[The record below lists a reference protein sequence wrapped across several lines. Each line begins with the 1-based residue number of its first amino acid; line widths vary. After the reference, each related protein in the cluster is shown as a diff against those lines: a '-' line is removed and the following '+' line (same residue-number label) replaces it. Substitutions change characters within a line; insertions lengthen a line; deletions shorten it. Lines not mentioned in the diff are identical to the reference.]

1 MAYLMPD
8 RRALI
13 FALKGVIS
21 MAMAMYVAMWLDL
34 DRPYWA
40 LVSAVFLQVRPETGM
55 VLEKT
60 VCQILGTLLGGTFA
74 LIILNFFIAYSGIV
88 LFCLAMW
95 LCLNASLSSLVRR
108 INFIYFFAMA
118 AVTPCIIILLT
129 MATPSMVSS
138 ESIFNIAQE
147 RVSEIIVGSV
157 CAMLVSLMLWPQ
169 RIENVLKQHAQHA
182 INEAMAYLSVEL
194 AIDGSH
200 ELRHAHIDSTL
211 ESLTALND
219 DSSAVVFE
227 GPTGQRQAR
236 AATVICNKILSLVA
250 VVQIFGRLQRNNA
263 SLLSANM
270 TTLLQKL
277 REDVALIGS
286 SLDFDEC
293 YTLAQQQRRKWRTLF
308 DSNDLTALEY
318 RLCRTAQEM
327 VADLVI
333 ILRAYR
339 AMNGGEPS
347 SLKASSLTPY
357 RDPLV
362 ALTTG
367 FRTFLVFSIGA
378 GLWIGTG
385 SPAAIM
391 LMILPV
397 IFSIMFARL
406 PSAVVKKSLRG
417 VLIGATVAIPVAIF
431 YALNLIAQSSGDFP
445 VLVMILGVP
454 LFLGLMLLASRP
466 LLPYGLGFCIPFII
480 LVQPGNDM
488 STSLSVAYTASNALA
503 IMTGLIVLYWVFK
516 LFAGPGM
523 ALMQQRLFMVT
534 RKDLIKVGTPH
545 HDVDWFNARMCDR
558 LLRLSSYEKGMAAQG
573 RIITDLA
580 LTGLNLG
587 HIIMRIRK
595 MVDSVSTQS
604 LTQLMQAWQWALAES
619 YVLAAQGETPALMN
633 PVYRQIIAAL
643 EDQQAPK
650 ENIAM
655 IEGVFERINLTFE
668 RTATMVRTADTRQE
682 PLVDTRTEN

>member
-1 MAYLMPD
+1 MPN
-8 RRALI
+8 RRAVI

-21 MAMAMYVAMWLDL
+21 MTMALYVAMWMDL

-60 VCQILGTLLGGTFA
+60 VCQVLGTLLGGTFA
-74 LIILNFFIAYSGIV
+74 LIILNFFLAYSSIV

-108 INFIYFFAMA
+108 INFIYFFATA
-118 AVTPCIIILLT
+118 SVTPCIIILLT
-129 MATPSMVSS
+129 MATPETVSS
-138 ESIFNIAQE
+138 QSIFNIAQE

-157 CAMLVSLMLWPQ
+157 CAMLVSLIIWPQ
-169 RIENVLKQHAQHA
+169 RVENVLQQHAQHA

-200 ELRHAHIDSTL
+200 EQRHAHIDSTL

-227 GPTGQRQAR
+227 GPSGQRQAR

-250 VVQIFGRLQRNNA
+250 VVQIFGRLQRENP
-263 SLLSANM
+263 SLFSDNM
-270 TTLLQKL
+270 KTLLQNL
-277 REDVALIGS
+277 REDVGLIGS
-286 SLDFDEC
+286 SDDFDQC
-293 YTLAQQQRRKWRTLF
+293 YTLAQQQRRKWRKLF
-308 DSNDLTALEY
+308 DSDELTPLEY
-318 RLCRTAQEM
+318 RLCRNAEEM

-339 AMNGGEPS
+339 AMSGGEAS
-347 SLKASSLTPY
+347 SLKAASLIPY

-378 GLWIGTG
+378 SLWIGTG

-417 VLIGATVAIPVAIF
+417 VLIGACVAIPVAIF

-445 VLVMILGVP
+445 LLVMILGVP
-454 LFLGLMLLASRP
+454 LFLGLMLLSNRS
-466 LLPYGLGFCIPFII
+466 LLPYGLGFCIPFVI
-480 LVQPGNDM
+480 LVQPGNNM
-488 STSLSVAYTASNALA
+488 STSLKVDYTASNALA

-516 LFAGPGM
+516 LFSGPGM

-534 RKDLIKVGTPH
+534 RNDLIKVGTPH

-558 LLRLSSYEKGMAAQG
+558 LLRLSSYEKGMAAQA

-587 HIIMRIRK
+587 HLIMRIRK
-595 MVDSVSTQS
+595 WVDGISSES
-604 LTQLMQAWQWALAES
+604 LTQLLQAWQWALAES

-643 EDQQAPK
+643 EQQQAPA

-655 IEGVFERINLTFE
+655 IEGAFERINLTFE
-668 RTATMVRTADTRQE
+668 RTAKMVRTADTRQKS
-682 PLVDTRTEN
+682 PMASLTEH